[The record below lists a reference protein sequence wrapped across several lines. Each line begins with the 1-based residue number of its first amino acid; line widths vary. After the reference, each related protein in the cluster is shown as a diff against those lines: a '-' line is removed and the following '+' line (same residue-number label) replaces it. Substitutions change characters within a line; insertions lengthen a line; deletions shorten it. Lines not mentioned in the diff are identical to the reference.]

1 MWKIRTCIVYGKTSD
16 QCYQFKPE
24 ERSVSPRISPIAV
37 HFSTMVLTTSMPGV
51 N

>member
-1 MWKIRTCIVYGKTSD
+1 MWKIRTCKVYGKMSD
-16 QCYQFKPE
+16 ECCQIKSA

-37 HFSTMVLTTSMPGV
+37 HSSTVVLTTPTPGV